1 MSLVNLLRFGFANVT
16 ACNILWSRLKLYMV
30 DREKQK
36 AKLLKLK
43 SNEYTIKW
51 FIRLLQYN

>member
-43 SNEYTIKW
+43 SNEYTIK
-51 FIRLLQYN
+51 